1 MKTAFVFFADGFEEI
16 EAFTTVA
23 VLRRAGINAL
33 MVSVTEDEIVRGA
46 HDISMLCDKT
56 IDNVDFSEADIL
68 LLPGGMPGASNLAA
82 CELLTK
88 QLKAFAEEGKP
99 YGAICAAPFVL
110 GQLGL
115 LNGKK
120 ATCYPGFENY
130 LEGAIVTGQMAEQ
143 DGNVITGKGPAAAME
158 FALKVAALL
167 VGSEKADE
175 VAAGM
180 LVK

>member
-1 MKTAFVFFADGFEEI
+1 MKTAYVFFADGFEEI
-16 EAFTTVA
+16 EAFTTVD

-56 IDNVDFSEADIL
+56 IDNVDFSEADML

-82 CELLTK
+82 CDLLTK
-88 QLKAFAEEGKP
+88 QLKAFAEESKP

-130 LEGAIVTGQMAEQ
+130 LEGAVVTGKMAEQ

-167 VGSEKADE
+167 VGNEKANE